1 MVKSLF
7 RIVVVIA
14 VDAYNPHTIRAS
26 RAFAGHAWSGETQL
40 QVTLNGDGVPVQ
52 VFSSALTAITRAV
65 TPAATPAIITI
76 LSNLL
81 INGLDEPAP
90 AALCGGAGGAIVASS
105 GFPSWTSSGV
115 SAVSTSVVPVLAN
128 TSNFSPANVT
138 AYTAPP
144 FPGRIRAP
152 PAST

>member
-14 VDAYNPHTIRAS
+14 VDAYNPHSIRAS
-26 RAFAGHAWSGETQL
+26 YAFAGHAWSGEIQL
-40 QVTLNGDGVPVQ
+40 QVTLNGEGVPVQ

-90 AALCGGAGGAIVASS
+90 AALCGGAGGAIVGSS
-105 GFPSWTSSGV
+105 VSPSWASTAP
-115 SAVSTSVVPVLAN
+115 SAVSSSLVTVLAQ
-128 TSNFSPANVT
+128 
-138 AYTAPP
+138 
-144 FPGRIRAP
+144 
-152 PAST
+152 ASQFL

>member
-40 QVTLNGDGVPVQ
+40 QLTLNGEGVPVQ

-81 INGLDEPAP
+81 INGLDEPSP
-90 AALCGGAGGAIVASS
+90 AALCGGSCVPIGSS
-105 GFPSWTSSGV
+105 CRYRPWS
-115 SAVSTSVVPVLAN
+115 
-128 TSNFSPANVT
+128 
-138 AYTAPP
+138 
-144 FPGRIRAP
+144 
-152 PAST
+152 

>member
-1 MVKSLF
+1 MAKSLF

-40 QVTLNGDGVPVQ
+40 QVTLNGEGVPVQ
-52 VFSSALTAITRAV
+52 FFCNALTATIRPVA
-65 TPAATPAIITI
+65 PAATPVMITI
-76 LSNLL
+76 LPNLL

-90 AALCGGAGGAIVASS
+90 AALCGGAGGAILASRVS
-105 GFPSWTSSGV
+105 PLWASTV
-115 SAVSTSVVPVLAN
+115 PSAVSTSVVPVLAN

-138 AYTAPP
+138 A
-144 FPGRIRAP
+144 
-152 PAST
+152 